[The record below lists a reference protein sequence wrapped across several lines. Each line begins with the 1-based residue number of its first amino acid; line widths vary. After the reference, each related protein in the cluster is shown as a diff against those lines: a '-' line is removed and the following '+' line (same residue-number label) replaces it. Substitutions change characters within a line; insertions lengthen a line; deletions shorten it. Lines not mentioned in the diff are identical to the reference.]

1 MNKTT
6 EILQITQEECAE
18 VIQSIAKCFRFGVDN
33 HHPSSNRN
41 NREHLTEELGD
52 LLCMIDLMKEY
63 NIVDSDSVERYK
75 TEKRNKLSRWSTI
88 MEAE

>member
-33 HHPSSNRN
+33 HHPSSESN

-52 LLCMIDLMKEY
+52 LLCMIDLIREY
-63 NIVDSDSVERYK
+63 NIVDSARIEHYK
-75 TEKRNKLSRWSTI
+75 TEKRNKLSRWSSI
-88 MEAE
+88 ME

>member
-33 HHPSSNRN
+33 HYPSSDKN
-41 NREHLTEELGD
+41 NRERLTEELGD
-52 LLCMIDLMKEY
+52 LLCMIDLIKEY
-63 NIVDSDSVERYK
+63 NIVDSDKIEQYK
-75 TEKRNKLSRWSTI
+75 KQKRIKLSRWSTI
-88 MEAE
+88 MESE